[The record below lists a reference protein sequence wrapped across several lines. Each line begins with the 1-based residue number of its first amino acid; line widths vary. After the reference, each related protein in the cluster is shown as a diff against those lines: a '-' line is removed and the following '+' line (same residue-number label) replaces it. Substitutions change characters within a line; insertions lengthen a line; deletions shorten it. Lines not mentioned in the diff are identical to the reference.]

1 MVPVSVLCSSSLQHK
16 SLSTLCLLIV
26 QCHHFSFF
34 IRVVKKAIYDRIGC
48 PPFIFVILWFCTWD
62 KKVM

>member
-1 MVPVSVLCSSSLQHK
+1 MVRLSVLCSSSLQQK
-16 SLSTLCLLIV
+16 SLSTLFLLIV
-26 QCHHFSFF
+26 QCYHFSCF
-34 IRVVKKAIYDRIGC
+34 IRMVKKTIYDRIGC